1 MKFDFQHR
9 PYSGKQPR
17 PTPEV
22 HFEASLN
29 TLIIAIP
36 WGPRSGA
43 RKVIDRVLEFL
54 AFASQDKEATSP
66 LPKLSCLS
74 DSANNL
80 RIAALLANDMLYRED
95 NRDEYHV
102 GVELLALTLSG
113 NELSWVQVGGPNV
126 LLARKNQTLL
136 SLESK
141 TDLSLDCSEQKDGR
155 PLTPLPGQ
163 LLGLDSNVNVSVNSF
178 RTRAKDRLIL
188 LAHSQPP
195 SVVYT
200 WTAADLQLD
209 KMIRDVATS
218 APQRAFWLGSLE
230 ISAERSDQS
239 PIDEA
244 A

>member
-1 MKFDFQHR
+1 MKLDFQHR

-17 PTPEV
+17 PKPEV

-36 WGPRSGA
+36 WGPRAGA
-43 RKVIDRVLEFL
+43 RKVIDRILEFL

-95 NRDEYHV
+95 NREEYHV
-102 GVELLALTLSG
+102 GVELIALTLSG

-126 LLARKNQTLL
+126 LLARDNQTLM

-141 TDLSLDCSEQKDGR
+141 TDLSIDCSDKKNAH

-178 RTRAKDRLIL
+178 RARAKDRLIL

-195 SVVYT
+195 SVVYS
-200 WTAADLQLD
+200 WTQADLDLD
-209 KMIRDVATS
+209 TMVRAVATS
-218 APQRAFWLGSLE
+218 APQRAFWLGNLD
-230 ISAERSDQS
+230 IAAERSEQS